1 MKGYDDL
8 FVLVGNADR
17 PIEPEVDN
25 IEVKE
30 DFDNVDLPLDTEIE
44 DESAK
49 EIDPLTFEL

>member
-1 MKGYDDL
+1 M